1 MDRSPGRL
9 GKIGY
14 PAQVVPVTVRDENR
28 RAASAESVELAKQA
42 RCLRPGIDDDG
53 FRGGVVGPD
62 HVAIRADPA
71 ELIPVNC
78 KAHEAFESNAG
89 FSPALKITAVQ
100 SWNLREIET
109 PGGTRSPVVLR
120 SDESARA
127 VLIVLDPGQAL
138 GDHQMKERALVSVV
152 DGSVRVESGGET
164 IEGGEG
170 SFFSFDADERRS
182 ISTDEGAR
190 ILLVFAPWPGEGH
203 YRGDA
208 KVDT

>member
-1 MDRSPGRL
+1 VDAWR
-9 GKIGY
+9 
-14 PAQVVPVTVRDENR
+14 
-28 RAASAESVELAKQA
+28 
-42 RCLRPGIDDDG
+42 LRPGIDDDG
-53 FRGGVVGPD
+53 FRCGVSGSD
-62 HVAIRADPA
+62 HVAIRADRA
-71 ELIPVNC
+71 ELKPVDC
-78 KAHEAFESNAG
+78 KAHEEFESNG
-89 FSPALKITAVQ
+89 GLSPALKITAVQ

-127 VLIVLDPGQAL
+127 VLIVLHPGQAL

-203 YRGDA
+203 YRGDS
-208 KVDT
+208 KLGG